1 MARRWWPNRKTPIE
15 KVYSIT
21 ARGRDE
27 LKKSVAQTTPQPQ
40 PRHDLLVKLMAGLLV
55 DKASLQREMERVSVE
70 TQAILKQFQRMQREC
85 IQQSLETTSKYDQ
98 SLYLAL
104 RRGLLLVEAQTVA
117 REVTQFLG
125 SGRFEKLRLG
135 QGLGRCSKVGTDTRA
150 R

>member
-1 MARRWWPNRKTPIE
+1 MARRWWPTGNPDR

-21 ARGRDE
+21 ARGCDE
-27 LKKSVAQTTPQPQ
+27 LKKWVAQTTPQPQ

-117 REVTQFLG
+117 ARVAEFLG
-125 SGRFEKLRLG
+125 SGRLKN
-135 QGLGRCSKVGTDTRA
+135 
-150 R
+150 